1 MVADESVDAVAI
13 VHVPNADGRVQRPAH
28 DVLTVK
34 LQTVN
39 AIGVTLWAE
48 RGRNVGKMGGGRDV
62 VGTWRE

>member
-28 DVLTVK
+28 DVLPVE

-39 AIGVTLWAE
+39 AIGVTLWVE
-48 RGRNVGKMGGGRDV
+48 RGRNVSERGR
-62 VGTWRE
+62 GI